1 MSAYVATPIAR
12 VSVST
17 LVLTLLV
24 FVASARPA
32 HAQGFISPFIGY
44 NFGGDSGCP
53 EITDCEDKNLN
64 WGVGIGALG
73 AIFGTELEFAYIP
86 DFFGDIPGA
95 SSSVL
100 TLMGNFMLSPRFG
113 PIQPYALVGLGLIK
127 SEAELTLPSVLD
139 SDNNDL
145 GWNTG
150 GGVFIFFGDHFGIRG
165 DIRYFHAF
173 STLELL
179 GLNLGDTKL
188 DYGRFS
194 GALAVKF

>member
-1 MSAYVATPIAR
+1 MSAYLATPIAR
-12 VSVST
+12 VSFST
-17 LVLTLLV
+17 LALTLLLC
-24 FVASARPA
+24 VAGARPA